1 MEINEKLLRQII
13 EDVLSEM
20 KGSDKPVSFNAPA
33 ASAAP
38 AGDGFLTEVGEA
50 RQGTQQDEVI
60 IAVGP
65 AFGLA
70 QTVNIVGIPHKSI
83 LREVIAGIE
92 EEGIKARVIRCFKSS
107 DVAFVAVEG
116 NRLSGSGISIGI
128 QSKGTTVIHQQGL
141 PPLSNLELFPQAP
154 LLTLETY
161 RQIGKNA
168 ARYAKRESPQPVPTL
183 NDQMAR
189 PKYQAKSA
197 ILHIKETKYV
207 VTGKNPQDGALI
219 KDTSMN
225 TDAIESMV
233 RDVLSRM
240 NSLQG
245 EAPAA
250 APAAGGASRSARV
263 SDYPL
268 ANKHPEWVKTATNK
282 TLDDF
287 TLENVLSNK
296 VTAQDMRI
304 TPETLRLQASIA
316 KDAGRDRLAMNFERA
331 AELTAVPDD
340 RILEIYNALRPYR
353 STKEELLAIAD
364 DLESRYQAKIC
375 AAFVREAA
383 TLYVERKKLKGDD

>member
-13 EDVLSEM
+13 EDVLAEM
-20 KGSDKPVSFNAPA
+20 QTSDKSVSFRAPVSATVSSAPDT
-33 ASAAP
+33 
-38 AGDGFLTEVGEA
+38 GNFLTEIGEA
-50 RQGTQQDEVI
+50 QQGTQQDEVI

-70 QTVNIVGIPHKSI
+70 QTVNIIGIAHKNI

-116 NRLSGSGISIGI
+116 DRLSGSGITIGI

-154 LLTLETY
+154 LLTLDTY

-207 VTGKNPQDGALI
+207 VTGKKPQEL
-219 KDTSMN
+219 
-225 TDAIESMV
+225 
-233 RDVLSRM
+233 
-240 NSLQG
+240 
-245 EAPAA
+245 
-250 APAAGGASRSARV
+250 RV
-263 SDYPL
+263 
-268 ANKHPEWVKTATNK
+268 T
-282 TLDDF
+282 F
-287 TLENVLSNK
+287 
-296 VTAQDMRI
+296 
-304 TPETLRLQASIA
+304 
-316 KDAGRDRLAMNFERA
+316 
-331 AELTAVPDD
+331 
-340 RILEIYNALRPYR
+340 
-353 STKEELLAIAD
+353 
-364 DLESRYQAKIC
+364 
-375 AAFVREAA
+375 
-383 TLYVERKKLKGDD
+383 